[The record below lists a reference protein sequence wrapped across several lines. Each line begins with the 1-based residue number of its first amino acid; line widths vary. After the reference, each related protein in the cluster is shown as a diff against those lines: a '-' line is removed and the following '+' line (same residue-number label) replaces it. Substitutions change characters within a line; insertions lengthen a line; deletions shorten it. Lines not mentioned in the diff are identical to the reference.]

1 MKTINSL
8 RSKLFAFTLALMASV
23 STFAYDEMPP
33 DFKVDGLYYNFLEG
47 DNVEVT
53 HPYRPALPTESTS
66 NAATQDSPD
75 DYANL
80 TELTIP
86 STVTYE
92 GKVYNV
98 IHIGYAAFD
107 QCDNL
112 TYVDIPSSIKTIG
125 VAAFSNCSSL
135 TSITLKEGLE
145 HIEGNAFADCRLLE
159 TITFPNSLKTVG
171 SYAFSFTAWYNNQPN
186 GGVYAGNVFYKYKGD
201 IPQNTSFVIKE
212 GTVSISPDAFIKENR
227 RIDYGLVDVAI
238 PNSVEIIG
246 EYAFSQCRALRS
258 VNIPHE
264 VTTIENYAFSYC
276 KSLTSVTCEIVE
288 PLSLPS
294 DVFFSASVANATLYV
309 PAESV
314 EAYKNADQWKD
325 FGQIL
330 PIEPTSYKSQWCDT
344 WNMLVQ
350 TGSIYPPLST
360 PYRYQLAKDTVIGD
374 YTYTAIVSKAI
385 NDALDAPHHV
395 AAVRFTDDRK
405 VYIYYDNAEYLLY
418 DFNVQQGDELE
429 VFAGINNYRFG
440 IKTYKCIVTGVEQYA
455 CIGCPATITLH
466 VPNHPDDFT
475 EIYRRTQWQE
485 GVGDVYSG
493 FLNGVNGYVPVD
505 GGGSVHLLCA
515 YQGDELKHTGPLY
528 EEYGCGDDAEQSPE
542 DLFPTLWGL
551 QRTEVE
557 YHTDGASSPS
567 LVSFNEYTPT
577 LVNGKWY
584 LYDGR
589 NYLREENNQVLLYS
603 PEFEIYED
611 VVLYDWALEIGDTL
625 PFTIRPFDDDK
636 SRGAVFRVTDVST
649 ITLLDGK
656 EYKKW
661 TMACGIEY
669 IEGIGAINGEGFGNY
684 FCIQHTAHPATYID
698 TRLVCAS
705 RHGQLLYQMD
715 NAEMERLGAE
725 CLCEVETSYKSQ
737 WCDTWNVMWFDGMRF
752 DETASTS
759 QYRLGKDT
767 ITGDYTYSKFT
778 SRTSV
783 RFTSDR
789 KVYVYYEGFDD
800 NDPYTED
807 LPTGEYLAY
816 DFSAQVG
823 DTLEVFSG
831 VGTYSTYPCVVDD
844 VETAPSPCVV
854 DDVQADLK
862 TFPLIIKLRP
872 LCEVD
877 GEGNMEISSEEIT
890 WIEGV
895 GSPDG
900 FLISN
905 PPCGLVGG
913 GTYALLCAYKGD
925 ELKYTGPLYEEYGCE
940 YNAGPFNE
948 KLLGT
953 WRVVGGNEIIS
964 ISDSIIVFIGLTQ
977 KYTAS
982 ATQLTVER
990 LWIPEEE
997 SYRWANCNY
1006 TLSNDTLWI
1015 DNFMPL
1021 LVATYPPTFG
1031 PITLVKVKNEDL
1043 FPTLWGLQR
1052 TSCTKTIGE
1061 DEYGTVWGSRS
1072 YLMQEIET
1080 ATIDGKQYLLFG
1092 TNNIYDEYCSL
1103 WLREENN
1110 KILLYSTAQKKDLVL
1125 YDFTLNV
1132 GDSLP
1137 RLYVDYDLSSVVDYD
1152 NDEWGLAPLVVTEV
1166 STITLLDG
1174 KEYKKWTFDNG
1185 MQYVEGIGSFGT
1197 CYAHNDFYQLI
1208 ANAPLSSDV
1217 YSQHLVCTSRNGQLL
1232 YQMDASEMEQLE
1244 TECLCEAE
1252 NPEDLFPTLLGLQR
1266 TVCNEYCGD
1275 TEDDNSA
1282 NNTYKQTFDSIFFE
1296 NDKPYILCND
1306 YLLREEDNKILIYSQ
1321 LLNKDLV
1328 LYDFTLEVGD
1338 SLPALYIDW
1347 QYHNAFEQPLPY
1359 NGEVVDYNE
1368 DYDGTIYPADTFVV
1382 TDVSNVTLLDG
1393 KEYKKWTFDNGME
1406 YVEGIG
1412 MYGGRRNG
1420 NFFGLIQE
1428 IIVPCNPGT
1437 HLVCVSKNGKLLYQM
1452 DDEEMERLGAECLCE
1467 VETSYKSQWCDTW
1480 NVLQHSTGIN
1490 YEPNLGEETWIYYL
1504 AQDTIINNHTYT
1516 SVYRYWS
1523 IKDLS
1528 TSAYYAS
1535 VRFTEDKKVYV
1546 YYDDK
1551 EYLVYDFLAQVGDT
1565 LEVFGGYHY
1574 DVNNIMPCVVQE
1586 VKTDSMTNRTLMKLY
1601 AINVHDGTIC
1611 NGEFDAIEWIEGV
1624 GSTRGFLTEEHPC
1637 VVGGLKHWLLCA
1649 HKGDELK
1656 YTGSLYEKYGCE
1668 YNAEAQNNW
1677 SDTWCNQW
1685 NILSHGYQGPQD
1697 PLVAA
1702 RTSIFWLSNNT
1713 VNRDGQEYI
1722 PLMCSSSKPDVES
1735 TNLIGELRFT
1745 EDKQV
1750 YFYYDNTEY
1759 LLYDFDVQVGD
1770 TLDIFGGIELYSYS
1784 FVEQKTY
1791 PHVITK
1797 IDTLDDGRLQITS
1810 DAILIFEDGEVGT
1823 FEEKQQQ
1830 IWIEGLGSING
1841 IVHTGI
1847 NPGIAGNPA
1856 IVMLCAYRDDE
1867 CVYKTD
1873 SNDPYW
1879 IDYTQLG
1886 CVYNEGDFIEG
1897 AFPMLSGLQR
1907 TVCKEYYGETEDDN
1921 SANSIYK
1928 QTFDQIFF
1936 ENDKPYILCN
1946 DYLLREEDNK
1956 ILIYSQLLNK
1966 DLVLYDFTLEVG
1978 DSLPALYIDYHARNA
1993 MDWMPYNLDVVDYYK
2008 SFDGT
2013 IYPADTFIVTDISNV
2028 TLFDGKEY
2036 KKWTFNNGMEYVE
2049 GIGSFGNR
2057 QWSGDFFQLIA
2068 NRDVPTSLQ
2077 GEHLVCVSKNN
2088 KLLYQMDPVKM
2099 DELGAECLCDYDRG
2113 PRKDNAKDGQIG
2125 GRPTPTQ
2132 WNQLELDLREMEN
2145 GTIILRAETFS
2156 YTLEDISQQ
2165 VNNKTYFQLAR
2176 QSTKDTATTKSF
2188 VGALHFGKDEDNRVY
2203 FLRDGVE
2210 YVLYDFT
2217 AEPGDTVEIF
2227 AGINNYPQDTTYT
2240 HVVTGKDTLENGACR
2255 MLLEV
2260 VFPEETTTAENAEK
2274 VWLAGLGSVDGIVH
2288 NAAKRTRN
2296 AHAAPSRTAHSS
2308 DTQTSV
2314 MLCAWRED
2322 SCLYTTDHPDYNDI
2336 GCIYNQDP
2344 TAIEDTHSPSPMTDY
2359 QKLLRNGQLLI
2370 IHKGK
2375 TYNVLGVQIK

>member
-1 MKTINSL
+1 MKTISSFS
-8 RSKLFAFTLALMASV
+8 SKLLAFTLALMASV
-23 STFAYDEMPP
+23 SSFAYEFEYVN
-33 DFKVDGLYYNFLEG
+33 DFHINGFAYKVLPSNTLFPYGSAALIEIADCNKDVVIPEFVSYGNTEYRIITFGMGSVVFTNDASSVVESITIPKTTSVINKNALAGCPNLKTVVVDSENPYYDSRENCNAIITTSQNPYFTPNTLIAGCKTTIIPNSVAEIG
-47 DNVEVT
+47 DNAF
-53 HPYRPALPTESTS
+53 YNSALKSI
-66 NAATQDSPD
+66 
-75 DYANL
+75 
-80 TELTIP
+80 TIP
-86 STVTYE
+86 TGTT
-92 GKVYNV
+92 K
-98 IHIGYAAFD
+98 IGRSAF
-107 QCDNL
+107 NN
-112 TYVDIPSSIKTIG
+112 SILL
-125 VAAFSNCSSL
+125 S
-135 TSITLKEGLE
+135 SITLSATL
-145 HIEGNAFADCRLLE
+145 IEISDWAFADCLSLN
-159 TITFPNSLKTVG
+159 TIICYAIEPPTISSNTFFG
-171 SYAFSFTAWYNNQPN
+171 SNPIYNNP
-186 GGVYAGNVFYKYKGD
+186 
-201 IPQNTSFVIKE
+201 
-212 GTVSISPDAFIKENR
+212 
-227 RIDYGLVDVAI
+227 
-238 PNSVEIIG
+238 
-246 EYAFSQCRALRS
+246 
-258 VNIPHE
+258 
-264 VTTIENYAFSYC
+264 TI
-276 KSLTSVTCEIVE
+276 
-288 PLSLPS
+288 
-294 DVFFSASVANATLYV
+294 YV

-330 PIEPTSYKSQWCDT
+330 PIEPTTDYKSQWCNE
-344 WNMLVQ
+344 WNVMFSN
-350 TGSIYPPLST
+350 GSVYPPSST
-360 PYRYQLAKDTVIGD
+360 PYRYQLAKDTIIGD

-385 NDALDAPHHV
+385 NDALDAPHYV

-418 DFNVQQGDELE
+418 DFNVQEGDELE

-515 YQGDELKHTGPLY
+515 YKGDELKYTGDLY
-528 EEYGCGDDAEQSPE
+528 EEYGCGDDAEQNPE

-557 YHTDGASSPS
+557 YHTDGADAPS
-567 LVSFNEYTPT
+567 LVSFEEYTPT
-577 LVNGKWY
+577 FVNGKWY

-636 SRGAVFRVTDVST
+636 MRGAVFRVTDVAT

-661 TMACGIEY
+661 TLACGIEY

-684 FCIQHTAHPATYID
+684 FCIQHTAHPATYIN

-705 RHGQLLYQMD
+705 RNGQLLYQMD
-715 NAEMERLGAE
+715 DAEMERLGAE

-759 QYRLGKDT
+759 KYRLGKDT
-767 ITGDYTYSKFT
+767 IIGDYTYSKFT

-783 RFTSDR
+783 RFTNDR

-800 NDPYTED
+800 NDPYTVD

-816 DFSAQVG
+816 DFSAKVG

-831 VGTYSTYPCVVDD
+831 IGTYSTYPCVVDD

-872 LCEVD
+872 LCDVD

-895 GSPDG
+895 GSPEG
-900 FLISN
+900 FLISSL
-905 PPCGLVGG
+905 PCGWVGG
-913 GTYALLCAYKGD
+913 GTYQLLCAYKGD

-1092 TNNIYDEYCSL
+1092 IDNNYDKLYLKL

-1152 NDEWGLAPLVVTEV
+1152 NDEWGLSPLVVTEV

-1275 TEDDNSA
+1275 TEDDNSD
-1282 NNTYKQTFDSIFFE
+1282 NITYQQTFTSISFE
-1296 NDKPYILCND
+1296 NNKPYILCRG
-1306 YLLREEDNKILIYSQ
+1306 YLLREESNKILLYSQ
-1321 LLNKDLV
+1321 SLNKEIV

-1338 SLPALYIDW
+1338 SLPAY
-1347 QYHNAFEQPLPY
+1347 
-1359 NGEVVDYNE
+1359 
-1368 DYDGTIYPADTFVV
+1368 
-1382 TDVSNVTLLDG
+1382 
-1393 KEYKKWTFDNGME
+1393 
-1406 YVEGIG
+1406 
-1412 MYGGRRNG
+1412 
-1420 NFFGLIQE
+1420 
-1428 IIVPCNPGT
+1428 
-1437 HLVCVSKNGKLLYQM
+1437 
-1452 DDEEMERLGAECLCE
+1452 
-1467 VETSYKSQWCDTW
+1467 
-1480 NVLQHSTGIN
+1480 
-1490 YEPNLGEETWIYYL
+1490 
-1504 AQDTIINNHTYT
+1504 
-1516 SVYRYWS
+1516 
-1523 IKDLS
+1523 IKD
-1528 TSAYYAS
+1528 
-1535 VRFTEDKKVYV
+1535 
-1546 YYDDK
+1546 
-1551 EYLVYDFLAQVGDT
+1551 
-1565 LEVFGGYHY
+1565 
-1574 DVNNIMPCVVQE
+1574 
-1586 VKTDSMTNRTLMKLY
+1586 
-1601 AINVHDGTIC
+1601 
-1611 NGEFDAIEWIEGV
+1611 
-1624 GSTRGFLTEEHPC
+1624 
-1637 VVGGLKHWLLCA
+1637 
-1649 HKGDELK
+1649 
-1656 YTGSLYEKYGCE
+1656 
-1668 YNAEAQNNW
+1668 
-1677 SDTWCNQW
+1677 
-1685 NILSHGYQGPQD
+1685 
-1697 PLVAA
+1697 
-1702 RTSIFWLSNNT
+1702 
-1713 VNRDGQEYI
+1713 
-1722 PLMCSSSKPDVES
+1722 
-1735 TNLIGELRFT
+1735 
-1745 EDKQV
+1745 
-1750 YFYYDNTEY
+1750 
-1759 LLYDFDVQVGD
+1759 
-1770 TLDIFGGIELYSYS
+1770 
-1784 FVEQKTY
+1784 
-1791 PHVITK
+1791 
-1797 IDTLDDGRLQITS
+1797 
-1810 DAILIFEDGEVGT
+1810 
-1823 FEEKQQQ
+1823 
-1830 IWIEGLGSING
+1830 
-1841 IVHTGI
+1841 
-1847 NPGIAGNPA
+1847 
-1856 IVMLCAYRDDE
+1856 
-1867 CVYKTD
+1867 
-1873 SNDPYW
+1873 
-1879 IDYTQLG
+1879 
-1886 CVYNEGDFIEG
+1886 
-1897 AFPMLSGLQR
+1897 
-1907 TVCKEYYGETEDDN
+1907 
-1921 SANSIYK
+1921 
-1928 QTFDQIFF
+1928 
-1936 ENDKPYILCN
+1936 
-1946 DYLLREEDNK
+1946 
-1956 ILIYSQLLNK
+1956 
-1966 DLVLYDFTLEVG
+1966 
-1978 DSLPALYIDYHARNA
+1978 
-1993 MDWMPYNLDVVDYYK
+1993 
-2008 SFDGT
+2008 FDGT
-2013 IYPADTFIVTDISNV
+2013 MYSDDTLVVTDISSV
-2028 TLFDGKEY
+2028 TLLDGKEY

-2049 GIGSFGNR
+2049 GIGMYGGHRNGNFFG
-2057 QWSGDFFQLIA
+2057 LIQEIV
-2068 NRDVPTSLQ
+2068 VPCHT
-2077 GEHLVCVSKNN
+2077 GTHLVCVSKNN
-2088 KLLYQMDPVKM
+2088 KLLYQMDDTEM
-2099 DELGAECLCDYDRG
+2099 ERLGAECLCDYDRG

-2132 WNQLELDLREMEN
+2132 WNQLELDLREMDN
-2145 GTIILRAETFS
+2145 GTTILRAETFS

-2176 QSTKDTATTKSF
+2176 QSTKDTATTKSV
-2188 VGALHFGKDEDNRVY
+2188 VGSLHFGKDEDNRVY

-2217 AEPGDTVEIF
+2217 AEIGDTVEIF
-2227 AGINNYPQDTTYT
+2227 AGINNYPQETTYT

-2260 VFPEETTTAENAEK
+2260 VFPDDTNATAENAEK

-2288 NAAKRTRN
+2288 NAAKRTSN
-2296 AHAAPSRTAHSS
+2296 AHAAPSRSASS
-2308 DTQTSV
+2308 ETESSV

-2322 SCLYTTDHPDYNDI
+2322 SCLYTTNHPDYDTF
-2336 GCIYNQDP
+2336 GCVYNQEP
-2344 TAIEDTHSPSPMTDY
+2344 TSVEDISTSQSSY
-2359 QKLLRNGQLLI
+2359 QKIIREGQFLI
-2370 IHKGK
+2370 LHNGK
-2375 TYNVLGVQIK
+2375 TYSVMGIEL

>member
-1 MKTINSL
+1 MKTIKSL
-8 RSKLFAFTLALMASV
+8 RSKLLALTLALMASV
-23 STFAYDEMPP
+23 ASFAYDEMPP
-33 DFKVDGLYYNFLEG
+33 DFKVDGLYYNFLDG

-53 HPYRPALPTESTS
+53 HPYRPALPTESAS

-86 STVTYE
+86 SMVTYE
-92 GKVYNV
+92 GNVYHV
-98 IHIGYAAFD
+98 TRIGHYAFG
-107 QCDNL
+107 QCENL
-112 TYVDIPSSIKTIG
+112 TSVDIPNSIKSIG
-125 VAAFSNCSSL
+125 IRAFSWCSAL
-135 TSITLKEGLE
+135 TSIVLKGGLE
-145 HIEGNAFADCRLLE
+145 NIESYAFEYCLGLE
-159 TITFPNSLKTVG
+159 NISLPNSLMTIG
-171 SYAFSFTAWYNNQPN
+171 QNAFYNTQWYKNQPN
-186 GGVYAGNVFYKYKGD
+186 GGVYVGNVFYKYKGD

-212 GTVSISPDAFIKENR
+212 GTVSISPYAFVKENYHE
-227 RIDYGLVDVAI
+227 DYSLVSVSI
-238 PNSVEIIG
+238 PNSVKVIG
-246 EYAFSQCRALRS
+246 EGVFYRCRALTS
-258 VNIPHE
+258 IVIPDG
-264 VTTIENYAFSYC
+264 VTTIETLAFHYC
-276 KSLTSVTCEIVE
+276 KALNSVTCKAVE
-288 PLSLPS
+288 PPVLGSS
-294 DVFFSASVANATLYV
+294 VFSVVPLTDATLYV

-314 EAYKNADQWKD
+314 DAYKNADQWKD

-344 WNMLVQ
+344 WNMFVEN
-350 TGSIYPPLST
+350 GSVYPPHEET
-360 PYRYQLAKDTVIGD
+360 YRYQLAKDTVIGD
-374 YTYTAIVSKAI
+374 YTYTAVVSKAI
-385 NDALDAPHHV
+385 NDALDAPHYV

-429 VFAGINNYRFG
+429 VFAGINNYTSE
-440 IKTYKCIVTGVEQYA
+440 IKTYKCTVTGVEQYA
-455 CIGCPATITLH
+455 CVGCPATITLEVH
-466 VPNHPDDFT
+466 NHPDDFR
-475 EIYRRTQWQE
+475 EFYRQTQWIE
-485 GVGDVYSG
+485 GVGDING
-493 FLNGVNGYVPVD
+493 FLNGINGYINIP
-505 GGGSVHLLCA
+505 GNAAEYLLCA
-515 YQGDELKHTGPLY
+515 YQGDELKYTGDLY
-528 EEYGCGDDAEQSPE
+528 EEYGCGDNAEQSPE

-557 YHTDGASSPS
+557 FHTDGAGAPS

-611 VVLYDWALEIGDTL
+611 VVLYDWTLEIGDTL

-636 SRGAVFRVTDVST
+636 MRGAVFRVTDVAT

-661 TMACGIEY
+661 TLACGIEY

-684 FCIQHTAHPATYID
+684 FCIQHTAHPATYIN

-705 RHGQLLYQMD
+705 RNGQLLYQMD
-715 NAEMERLGAE
+715 EAEMERLGAE
-725 CLCEVETSYKSQ
+725 CLCEVETSYKDQ
-737 WCDTWNVMWFDGMRF
+737 WCNTWNVMWFDGMRF

-759 QYRLGKDT
+759 KYRLGKDT
-767 ITGDYTYSKFT
+767 IIGDYTYSKFT

-783 RFTSDR
+783 RFTNDR

-831 VGTYSTYPCVVDD
+831 IGTYSTYPCVVDD
-844 VETAPSPCVV
+844 VETAQSPCVV

-872 LCEVD
+872 LCDVD
-877 GEGNMEISSEEIT
+877 GEGNMEISSQEIT

-895 GSPDG
+895 GSPEG
-900 FLISN
+900 FLISSL
-905 PPCGLVGG
+905 PCGWGGG
-913 GTYALLCAYKGD
+913 GTFALLCAYKGD
-925 ELKYTGPLYEEYGCE
+925 ELKYTGSLYDEYGCE
-940 YNAGPFNE
+940 YNANDPLPLYPWCNQWNILAHGYLGPRE
-948 KLLGT
+948 PLYGAKTTIYQLGEDT
-953 WRVVGGNEIIS
+953 IINH
-964 ISDSIIVFIGLTQ
+964 LRY
-977 KYTAS
+977 K
-982 ATQLTVER
+982 QLTRYASDDV
-990 LWIPEEE
+990 
-997 SYRWANCNY
+997 N
-1006 TLSNDTLWI
+1006 
-1015 DNFMPL
+1015 
-1021 LVATYPPTFG
+1021 
-1031 PITLVKVKNEDL
+1031 
-1043 FPTLWGLQR
+1043 Q
-1052 TSCTKTIGE
+1052 TKTYVGAIRFTKNNRQVYFHY
-1061 DEYGTVWGSRS
+1061 DNAEY
-1072 YLMQEIET
+1072 L
-1080 ATIDGKQYLLFG
+1080 
-1092 TNNIYDEYCSL
+1092 
-1103 WLREENN
+1103 
-1110 KILLYSTAQKKDLVL
+1110 L
-1125 YDFTLNV
+1125 YDFKAQV
-1132 GDSLP
+1132 GDTLEVFAGIDNYRDHKTYKHVVTNKEPIQDEQCKVTLDVFVSLELEGEIIHEEKFTTTWIEGVGSP
-1137 RLYVDYDLSSVVDYD
+1137 DGIVHNCATLREGNVVTDVLCAYVDDRRMYRTPYPDYRILGCEYNDGDFIEGAFPILSS
-1152 NDEWGLAPLVVTEV
+1152 
-1166 STITLLDG
+1166 
-1174 KEYKKWTFDNG
+1174 
-1185 MQYVEGIGSFGT
+1185 
-1197 CYAHNDFYQLI
+1197 
-1208 ANAPLSSDV
+1208 
-1217 YSQHLVCTSRNGQLL
+1217 
-1232 YQMDASEMEQLE
+1232 
-1244 TECLCEAE
+1244 
-1252 NPEDLFPTLLGLQR
+1252 LQR
-1266 TVCNEYCGD
+1266 TVCNEYCGE

-1282 NNTYKQTFDSIFFE
+1282 NNTYKQTFDKIFFE

-1306 YLLREEDNKILIYSQ
+1306 YLLREEDNKILTYSQ

-1338 SLPALYIDW
+1338 SLPALYIDY
-1347 QYHNAFEQPLPY
+1347 QQHNDMDWMPY
-1359 NGEVVDYNE
+1359 NPGVVDYNI
-1368 DYDGTIYPADTFVV
+1368 DHGGTIYPADTFIV
-1382 TDVSNVTLLDG
+1382 TNISTVTLLDG

-1847 NPGIAGNPA
+1847 NPGIGGNPA

-1873 SNDPYW
+1873 FNDPYW

-1886 CVYNEGDFIEG
+1886 CVYNAGDFIEG

-1907 TVCKEYYGETEDDN
+1907 TICNEYCED
-1921 SANSIYK
+1921 SKTSLQK
-1928 QTFDQIFF
+1928 F
-1936 ENDKPYILCN
+1936 EDILFEHDKPYIYCESAFLI
-1946 DYLLREEDNK
+1946 REENNK
-1956 ILIYSQLLNK
+1956 ILIYSHSLDK

-1978 DSLPALYIDYHARNA
+1978 DSLPRLYLDESAEKDLYWIDYSIMN
-1993 MDWMPYNLDVVDYYK
+1993 VVDYHK
-2008 SFDGT
+2008 DLEGN
-2013 IYPADTFIVTDISNV
+2013 ILPVDTLIVTDVSTI
-2028 TLFDGKEY
+2028 TLLDGKEH

-2049 GIGSFGNR
+2049 GIGSFGNNM
-2057 QWSGDFFQLIA
+2057 WFWDFFQLIG
-2068 NRDVPTSLQ
+2068 NTEFPVSLH
-2077 GEHLVCVSKNN
+2077 GTHLVCVSKNN
-2088 KLLYQMDPVKM
+2088 KLLYQMD
-2099 DELGAECLCDYDRG
+2099 DEEMERLGAECLCDYDRG

-2145 GTIILRAETFS
+2145 GTTILRAETFS

-2176 QSTKDTATTKSF
+2176 QSTKDTATTKSV

-2217 AEPGDTVEIF
+2217 AEIGDTVEIF
-2227 AGINNYPQDTTYT
+2227 AGINNYPHDSVYT

-2260 VFPEETTTAENAEK
+2260 VFPDETNITATNAEK

-2288 NAAKRTRN
+2288 NAAKRTSN

-2344 TAIEDTHSPSPMTDY
+2344 TAIEDTHSSSPMTDY

-2370 IHKGK
+2370 IQKGK
-2375 TYNVLGVQIK
+2375 TYNVLGVQLK